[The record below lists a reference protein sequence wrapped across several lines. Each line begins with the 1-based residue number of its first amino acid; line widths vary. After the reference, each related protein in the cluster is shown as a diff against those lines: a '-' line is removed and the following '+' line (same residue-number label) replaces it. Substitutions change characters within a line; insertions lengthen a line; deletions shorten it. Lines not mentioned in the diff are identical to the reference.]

1 MPSLND
7 KKILLGIS
15 GGIAAYK
22 SALLLREL
30 QRSGASVRVA
40 MTQAAEAFVTP
51 LTFQALC
58 GERVYTQLL
67 NADQEAAMNHI
78 ELARWA
84 DLVLVAPASADFMA
98 RLAHGMANDL
108 LSTLCLASSA
118 PIMLAPAMNQQ
129 MWLNQATQQNVLQ
142 LQQRGIGI
150 WGPDDGLQAC
160 GEHGPGRMLE
170 PDSLQRRVEAFFSPG
185 PLHGIRLLI
194 TAGPTR
200 EPIDPVRFIG
210 NRSSGKMGFSL
221 AGAFQQLGAEVCLIS
236 GPITLET
243 PAGVERVD
251 VETAVDM
258 RQAVMDRIAE
268 CEIFIAVAAVAD
280 YRPVRVAGQK
290 IKKSSD
296 KLDLNLILNPDIL
309 AEVAGLDGR
318 PFCVGFAAETEQLE
332 IHAEAKRRAKG
343 VDLIAANLVAAG
355 RGGFETEENALL
367 LLWEGGKVQF
377 PLMNKSDLARQVAE
391 QISQQYHE
399 AVRNSEA

>member
-7 KKILLGIS
+7 KKILLGIC

-30 QRSGASVRVA
+30 QRSGASVRVV
-40 MTQAAEAFVTP
+40 MTQAAQAFVTP
-51 LTFQALC
+51 LTFQALS

-67 NADQEAAMNHI
+67 DADQEAAMNHI

-108 LSTLCLASSA
+108 LSTLCLATCA

-160 GEHGPGRMLE
+160 GEQGPGRMLE
-170 PDSLQRRVEAFFSPG
+170 PDSLQRRLEAYFSPG
-185 PLHGIRLLI
+185 PLHEVRVLM

-221 AGAFQQLGAEVCLIS
+221 AGALQQLGAEVCLIS
-236 GPITLET
+236 GPVTLDT
-243 PAGVERVD
+243 PPGVDRID
-251 VETAVDM
+251 VETAVEM
-258 RQAVMDRIAE
+258 HQVVMERIDD
-268 CEIFIAVAAVAD
+268 CEIFIGVAAVAD

-296 KLDLNLILNPDIL
+296 ELDLTLTPNPDIL
-309 AEVAGLDGR
+309 AEVSGLDGG
-318 PFCVGFAAETEQLE
+318 PFTVGFAAETEQLE
-332 IHAEAKRRAKG
+332 SHAEAKRLAKG
-343 VDLIAANLVAAG
+343 LNLIAANLVAGG

-367 LLWEGGKVQF
+367 LLWKGGKVQL
-377 PLMNKSDLARQVAE
+377 PMMNKATLARQVAE
-391 QISQQYHE
+391 RISRQYHE
-399 AVRNSEA
+399 GLRNREV